1 MKNHRVVIVDDDAD
15 IREGLYAW
23 LSQDY
28 LIEAFDSSESLLSAI
43 NDFNFEDSVTTCLLL
58 DFQMPGMNGVEL
70 QKTLKQIN
78 IEFPIIFMSGNAH
91 QSDVIDAWHEGAVDF
106 ILKPFEPKIITA
118 SLERLFALIREK
130 EKYVKPTADHNISS
144 DLPITQREAQVLL
157 LLGKGHEQQEVAEI
171 LGLSLRTVK
180 MYRTFLKNK
189 LNLHTL
195 MELGRYCDKHQLS
208 IENLAMLGRTLD

>member
-1 MKNHRVVIVDDDAD
+1 MKQHRVIIVDDDVD
-15 IREGLYAW
+15 IRDGLHAW
-23 LSQDY
+23 LSEDY
-28 LIEAFDSSESLLSAI
+28 LVEMFDSSESFLSAV
-43 NDFNFEDSVTTCLLL
+43 NDFDFEDGIASCLLL

-70 QKTLKQIN
+70 QQILKQIN
-78 IEFPIIFMSGNAH
+78 IEFPIIFMSGNAQ

-106 ILKPFEPKIITA
+106 ILKPFTPGKISA
-118 SLERLFALIREK
+118 SLEKLFA
-130 EKYVKPTADHNISS
+130 TAQQNKSKLRVSGEAQIKG

-157 LLGKGHEQQEVAEI
+157 LLGKGHEQQEVSEI

-195 MELGRYCDKHQLS
+195 MELGRFFDKHQLI
-208 IENLAMLGRTLD
+208 IEEIAKGD